1 MSYVDNA
8 RSISRPAC
16 WGNERSYDPND
27 VECSDCRFRHSCS
40 VEVNNAGGRARAR
53 ANYPGPVH
61 PSPAYGKTSY
71 RSKSPI
77 ISDDV
82 EAGTGQPCVIEP
94 EEKPIERFT
103 KDAIGGGLR
112 GMFYEMWQFWRHYR
126 IR

>member
-1 MSYVDNA
+1 MSYADNA
-8 RSISRPAC
+8 RSSSSRPTC

-27 VECSDCRFRHSCS
+27 VECTDCRFRHSCS
-40 VEVNNAGGRARAR
+40 AEVNRGGRIPVRNISDFSR
-53 ANYPGPVH
+53 PIYPGTG
-61 PSPAYGKTSY
+61 PSRTSY
-71 RSKSPI
+71 QPKNR
-77 ISDDV
+77 SDDV
-82 EAGTGQPCVIEP
+82 EAGTNLPCVIEP